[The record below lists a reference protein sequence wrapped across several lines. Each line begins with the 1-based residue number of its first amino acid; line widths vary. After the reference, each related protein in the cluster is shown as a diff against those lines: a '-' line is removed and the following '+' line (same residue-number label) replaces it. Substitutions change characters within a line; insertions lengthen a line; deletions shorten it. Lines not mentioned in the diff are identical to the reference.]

1 MKDNFKIAVDFA
13 NNIKK
18 LKNKHILQIIL
29 FGSVA
34 RGEDKAVSD
43 VDIAIIHDLKDTDKL
58 KSRIHKFQDERIQT
72 TYLSLNKLPEETELV
87 NALTGEGILLYGHPF
102 KVILRAKELKPKTL
116 IVYDTSEIPKTER
129 MKLNRALHGSISKS
143 RYKRKE
149 YITKTT
155 GVLKEKG
162 IERLTKA
169 VLLIDPKKAAK
180 ITLTLRLYNAK
191 WREVSVW
198 V

>member
-1 MKDNFKIAVDFA
+1 MKDNFKTAIDFA

-18 LKNKHILQIIL
+18 LKNKHILQIVL

-43 VDIAIIHDLKDTDKL
+43 VDIAIIHDLKNTDEL
-58 KSRIHKFQDERIQT
+58 KSRIHKFQNERIQT

-87 NALTGEGILLYGHPF
+87 NALTGDGILLCGRPL
-102 KVILRAKELKPKTL
+102 KVILKAKELKPKTL
-116 IVYDTSEIPKTER
+116 IIYDTSEIPKTER

-143 RYKRKE
+143 RYKGKE
-149 YITKTT
+149 YVTKIT
-155 GVLKEKG
+155 GILKEKG

-169 VLLIDPKKAAK
+169 VLLMDPKKAAK
-180 ITLTLRLYNAK
+180 ITRTLRLYNVK
-191 WREVSVW
+191 WKEISIW